1 MKIRCVDCSLPY
13 PETGLPYQ
21 CPQCGGLFDF
31 DGPLEFDMKKVE
43 AEQPGIWRY
52 RHAFALFDG
61 APVLHL
67 GEGNTPLLWLNV
79 EGRKIGVKVEGQNPS
94 GSFKDRGVAVT
105 TSQLLARDVNDAVE
119 DSSGNA
125 GASFSAY
132 AAKAGIHACV
142 FVPEYASGPKSQQIA
157 AYGAELVRVPGPR
170 SAAADAVLDEARAG
184 KAYASHAYLPFGLAG
199 YATIAY
205 ELYEAMGTAP
215 GTVVAPA
222 GHGGLLLGLLRGFR
236 ALKAGAYI
244 EKMPQFLGVQAANCA
259 PMYTAFEDGM
269 NAVEELTTEKTIA
282 GGVAVRYPKQ
292 LAALMREMPSGS
304 RMAAV
309 KEEDIMP
316 AVQALAHQGLYVEPS
331 SALVWAAT
339 MSTIEALPGP
349 VVMVLSGSGLKYTK

>member
-1 MKIRCVDCSLPY
+1 MQIRCVDCSLPY
-13 PETGLPYQ
+13 PEIGLPYQ

-31 DGPLEFDMKKVE
+31 DGPLEFDMEKVE

-52 RHAFALFDG
+52 RHTFALFDG

-67 GEGNTPLLWLNV
+67 GEGNTPLLWLKMD
-79 EGRKIGVKVEGQNPS
+79 GRQIGVKVEGQNPS

-105 TSQLLARDVNDAVE
+105 TSQLLAREVKRAVE

-125 GASFSAY
+125 GASFAAY
-132 AAKAGIHACV
+132 SAKAGIHARV

-170 SAAADAVLDEARAG
+170 SAAADAVMEEALAG

-205 ELYEAMGTAP
+205 ELYEAMGAAP
-215 GTVVAPA
+215 GTVVAPV
-222 GHGGLLLGLLRGFR
+222 GHGGLLLGLVRGFQ
-236 ALKAGAYI
+236 ALKAGGYI

-259 PMYTAFEDGM
+259 PVYTAFEDGID
-269 NAVEELTTEKTIA
+269 AVGKLAAEKTIA

-292 LAALMREMPSGS
+292 LPALMSEMPSGL

-316 AVQALAHQGLYVEPS
+316 AVEALAHQGLYVEPS
-331 SALVWAAT
+331 SALVWAAL
-339 MSTIEALPGP
+339 MSTTEVLTGP

>member
-1 MKIRCVDCSLPY
+1 MQIRCVDCSLQY

-31 DGPLEFDMKKVE
+31 DGPIEFDLNQIE
-43 AEQPGIWRY
+43 PEQPGIWRY
-52 RHAFALFDG
+52 RHAFGLFNG

-67 GEGNTPLLWLNV
+67 GEGHTPFLWMDV
-79 EGRKIGVKVEGQNPS
+79 KGRKIGVKVEGQNPS

-105 TSQLLARDVNDAVE
+105 TSQLLARGIESAVE

-132 AAKAGIHACV
+132 AAKAGIHARV
-142 FVPEYASGPKSQQIA
+142 FVPAYATGPKTQQIA
-157 AYGAELVRVPGPR
+157 AYGAELVRIPGPR
-170 SAAADAVLDEARAG
+170 SAAADAVMQEARAG

-205 ELYEAMGTAP
+205 EIFEAMRGAP
-215 GTVVAPA
+215 GTIVAPA
-222 GHGGLLLGLLRGFR
+222 GHGGLLLGLVRGFR
-236 ALKAGAYI
+236 AIMSGGYI

-259 PMYTAFEDGM
+259 PVYTAFDKGLD
-269 NAVEELTTEKTIA
+269 AVAQLAIRKTIA

-292 LAALMREMPSGS
+292 LPALLREMPRGS

-309 KEEDIMP
+309 KEEEIMP
-316 AVQALAHQGLYVEPS
+316 AVEALAHKGLYVEPS
-331 SALVWAAT
+331 SALVWHA
-339 MSTIEALPGP
+339 MMEHLDALSGP
-349 VVMVLSGSGLKYTK
+349 VILVLSGTGLKYAN